1 MSNLEDLNSNLLHI
15 ALKNKKTLII
25 VGFTAA
31 VLSVVFSSATFIKPK
46 FQSQA
51 IVYPSNLGEY
61 SEESPIEQMMQ
72 WFESRELKENVINEN
87 DLAKH
92 YDINVEEDKLGEYY
106 LFLEFDENVKISET
120 KYESAQITV
129 TDTDPEKAF
138 NMVNSVIDN
147 FNKVVREEH
156 RKRALE
162 DFVTV
167 ENQFN
172 RVKHDL
178 DSISSDLKKIRKDY
192 NIINYSIQSE
202 EVMKGYLRTFDG
214 ASKTSTNYDEIVKL
228 KNNIEEKGGDFITLE
243 QRVYHLLEAYKFWEN
258 EYIKADRNVNKIMT
272 YTNLVSKPTISNKK
286 VYPIRWLIV
295 ALSTFGSVFFAF
307 IVILF
312 QGRIQK

>member
-46 FQSQA
+46 FKSQA

-72 WFESRELKENVINEN
+72 WFESRNLKERVIKEN
-87 DLAKH
+87 NLAEH
-92 YDINVEEDKLGEYY
+92 YEIDVVNDKLGEYY
-106 LFLEFDENVKISET
+106 LFLEYDENVKVSET

-129 TDTDPEKAF
+129 TDSDPEKAF
-138 NMVNSVIDN
+138 KMVNSVIKN
-147 FNKVVREEH
+147 FNEVVRNEH
-156 RKRALE
+156 KKRALE
-162 DFVTV
+162 DLLTV
-167 ENQFN
+167 ETQFN
-172 RVKHDL
+172 KVKHDL
-178 DSISSDLKKIRKDY
+178 DSVSTELKKIRTDF
-192 NIINYSIQSE
+192 NIISYGVQSE

-214 ASKTSTNYDEIVKL
+214 AAKTSSNTEEILRL
-228 KNNIEEKGGDFITLE
+228 KKNLEEKGGDFITLD
-243 QRVYHLLEAYKFWEN
+243 QRVYHLLEAYKKWEI
-258 EYIKADRNVNKIMT
+258 EYVNATKIYNRIMT
-272 YTNLVSKPTISNKK
+272 YTNLVSEPTISHKK

>member
-46 FQSQA
+46 FKSQA

-243 QRVYHLLEAYKFWEN
+243 QRVYHLLEAYKFWED
-258 EYIKADRNVNKIMT
+258 EYIKADRNVNRIMT

-307 IVILF
+307 VVILF

>member
-1 MSNLEDLNSNLLHI
+1 MSNLEDLNSNLLNI

-25 VGFTAA
+25 VGFAAA
-31 VLSVVFSSATFIKPK
+31 VLSIVFSSATFIKPK

-72 WFESRELKENVINEN
+72 WFESRTLKENVIKEH
-87 DLAKH
+87 DLATH
-92 YDINVEEDKLGEYY
+92 YDINVKDDKLGEYY

-162 DFVTV
+162 DLKPI
-167 ENQFN
+167 EIEFN
-172 RVKHDL
+172 NVKREL
-178 DSISSDLKKIRKDY
+178 DSIANELKKIRMDY
-192 NIINYSIQSE
+192 SIINYSAQSE
-202 EVMKGYLRTFDG
+202 NIVKGFLKTFDG
-214 ASKTSTNYDEIVKL
+214 ANSTAVNTQEILKL
-228 KNNIEEKGGDFITLE
+228 KKNIEETGGDFIAFEKRFYFLIDS
-243 QRVYHLLEAYKFWEN
+243 YNYWDN
-258 EYIKADRNVNKIMT
+258 EYKKANRSVNRVMT
-272 YTNLVSKPTISNKK
+272 YTNLVSEPTISYKK

-295 ALSTFGSVFFAF
+295 SLSTFGAVFFAF
-307 IVILF
+307 VVILF
-312 QGRIQK
+312 QGRIKK

>member
-1 MSNLEDLNSNLLHI
+1 MSNLEDLNSNLLNI

-25 VGFTAA
+25 VGFAAA
-31 VLSVVFSSATFIKPK
+31 VLSIVFSSATFIKPK

-72 WFESRELKENVINEN
+72 WFESRTIKENVIKEH
-87 DLAKH
+87 DLATH
-92 YDINVEEDKLGEYY
+92 YDINVKDDKLGEYY

-147 FNKVVREEH
+147 FNKVVRAEH

-162 DFVTV
+162 DYVTV

-258 EYIKADRNVNKIMT
+258 EYIKADRNVNRIMT
-272 YTNLVSKPTISNKK
+272 YTNLVSEPTISYKK

-295 ALSTFGSVFFAF
+295 SLSTFGAVFFAF
-307 IVILF
+307 VVILF
-312 QGRIQK
+312 QGRIKK